1 MKKKNFVLLVA
12 FVLSGMIFA
21 LGMCMCLLPQWQAFE
36 AGVVLTALGV
46 AALLALALA
55 CWRMA
60 GKPRARI
67 NWKMAG
73 KVAYCVVAALT
84 LGTGMAMIMAYEG
97 LMVWGVAVGMAG
109 LLLGLGIIPLVKGLK

>member
-1 MKKKNFVLLVA
+1 MKKKSFVLLVA

-67 NWKMAG
+67 NWKMVG
-73 KVAYCVVAALT
+73 KIAYCVVAALT

-97 LMVWGVAVGMAG
+97 LLVWGVAVGMVG

>member
-55 CWRMA
+55 CWCMA
-60 GKPRARI
+60 GKPHGRI

-109 LLLGLGIIPLVKGLK
+109 LLLGLGIISLVKGLK